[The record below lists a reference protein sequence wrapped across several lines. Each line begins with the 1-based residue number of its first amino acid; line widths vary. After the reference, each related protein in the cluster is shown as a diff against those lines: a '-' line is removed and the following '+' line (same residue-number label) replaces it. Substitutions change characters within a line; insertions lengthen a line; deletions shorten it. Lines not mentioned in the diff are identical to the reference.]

1 MNRKKVEQT
10 VRALQ
15 YDWTTF
21 EFEDFFKHTVEYHGR
36 PIFLQPIP
44 HFEVSGYCV
53 SVREHSTDYI
63 FVRADDHPVS
73 VLHNKIHEI
82 GHFLLK
88 HLKAVKIVD
97 TKEQMIELMMRFSRL
112 RSVENVSPTL
122 ASEEH
127 EAEYFAYL
135 VTQQVAKAQRLT
147 ALTLETESY
156 DWGVPPF
163 YGRFA
168 RQDSKKV
175 DQ

>member
-1 MNRKKVEQT
+1 MNRSKVEQT

-15 YDWTTF
+15 YDWTLF
-21 EFEDFFKHTVEYHGR
+21 EFDDFFKHTVAHHGR
-36 PIFLQPIP
+36 PIFLQPVP
-44 HFEVSGYCV
+44 HFDVSGYCV

-73 VLHNKIHEI
+73 VPHNKIHEI

-88 HLKAVKIVD
+88 HLESVTIVD
-97 TKEQMIELMMRFSRL
+97 SREQMIELMMRFSRL
-112 RSVENVSPTL
+112 RSHKQLSPAL
-122 ASEEH
+122 AVEEH

-135 VTQQVAKAQRLT
+135 VTQRVAKAKRLT

-168 RQDSKKV
+168 RQREEDKE
-175 DQ
+175 Q